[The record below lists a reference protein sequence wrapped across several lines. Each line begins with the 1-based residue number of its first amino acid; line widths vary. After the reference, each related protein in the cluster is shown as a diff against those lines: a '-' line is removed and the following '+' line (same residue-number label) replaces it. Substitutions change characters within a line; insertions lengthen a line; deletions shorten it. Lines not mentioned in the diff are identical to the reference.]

1 MRGTRAGGV
10 YDWDLDYLSLLLSF
24 VYVILGT
31 VGFAALAV
39 LLAVVTQGDAYLF
52 APLCGFSGGVRSLS
66 SPCPLVL

>member
-24 VYVILGT
+24 VYVILGFAVVLGA

-39 LLAVVTQGDAYLF
+39 LLAVVTQGDAYLLHRLAGSVVGF
-52 APLCGFSGGVRSLS
+52 AR
-66 SPCPLVL
+66 